1 MPTWVLY
8 LFGAVFIATVVAGGY
23 LWLDRTLAAKDARIL
38 TQQGEIAGLVIEN
51 SNLTS
56 AYEAAQKTIKNQKR
70 DLAESQA
77 QATRIKQADAAERQ
91 RQADFDRKIQG
102 ITVQDPTNLDKINAY
117 QTCVS
122 RNVNDPECGKLL
134 Q

>member
-38 TQQGEIAGLVIEN
+38 AQQGEIAGLVIEN

-56 AYEAAQKTIKNQKR
+56 AYKAAQTTIKNQKR
-70 DLAESQA
+70 DLVESQA

>member
-1 MPTWVLY
+1 MPIWVIY
-8 LFGAVFIATVVAGGY
+8 MFAGIFIATLVAGGY

-38 TQQGEIAGLVIEN
+38 AQQEEIAGLVIEN

-56 AYEAAQKTIKNQKR
+56 AYNAAQITIRNQKR
-70 DLAESQA
+70 DLVESQA

-102 ITVQDPTNLDKINAY
+102 ITVQDPTSLDKINAY
-117 QTCVS
+117 QTCVA

>member
-8 LFGAVFIATVVAGGY
+8 LFGVVFIATVVAGGY

-38 TQQGEIAGLVIEN
+38 AQQGEIAGLVIEN

-56 AYEAAQKTIKNQKR
+56 AYKAAQITIKNQKR

>member
-38 TQQGEIAGLVIEN
+38 AQQGEIAGLVIEN
-51 SNLTS
+51 SNLTA
-56 AYEAAQKTIKNQKR
+56 AYKAAQTTIKNQKR
-70 DLAESQA
+70 DLVASQE

-102 ITVQDPTNLDKINAY
+102 ITVQDSVSLDKINAY

>member
-23 LWLDRTLAAKDARIL
+23 LWLDRTLAAKEARIL
-38 TQQGEIAGLVIEN
+38 AQQGEIAGLVIEN

-56 AYEAAQKTIKNQKR
+56 AYKAAQTTIKNQKR
-70 DLAESQA
+70 DLVESQA

>member
-1 MPTWVLY
+1 MPTFVIYILA
-8 LFGAVFIATVVAGGY
+8 GVFIVTLVAGGY
-23 LWLDRTLAAKDARIL
+23 LWLDRTLDAKDARIL
-38 TQQGEIAGLVIEN
+38 AQQGEIAGLIIDV
-51 SNLTS
+51 SNLKS
-56 AYEAAQKTIKNQKR
+56 AYDASQITIKNQKK
-70 DLAESQA
+70 DLVESQA
-77 QATRIKQADAAERQ
+77 QATRIKQADAVERQ

-102 ITVQDPTNLDKINAY
+102 ITVQDPTSLDKINAY

>member
-38 TQQGEIAGLVIEN
+38 AQQGEIAGLVIEN

>member
-1 MPTWVLY
+1 MPTWVIY
-8 LFGAVFIATVVAGGY
+8 LLAGAAIVAAISGGY
-23 LWLDRTLAAKDARIL
+23 LFINHQLVVKDARIL
-38 TQQGEIAGLVIEN
+38 EQQTEIAGLIVDVN
-51 SNLTS
+51 NLKS
-56 AYEAAQKTIKNQKR
+56 AYNAAQLTIKNQKR
-70 DLAESQA
+70 DLVESQA

-102 ITVQDPTNLDKINAY
+102 ITVQDPTSLDKINAY
-117 QTCVS
+117 QNCVA

>member
-8 LFGAVFIATVVAGGY
+8 LFGIVFITTVVAGGY

-38 TQQGEIAGLVIEN
+38 AQQQEIAGLVIEN

-56 AYEAAQKTIKNQKR
+56 AYKAAQITIKNQKR
-70 DLAESQA
+70 DLVESQA

-102 ITVQDPTNLDKINAY
+102 ITVQDPVNLDKINAY

>member
-38 TQQGEIAGLVIEN
+38 AQQGEIAGLVIEN

-70 DLAESQA
+70 DLVESQA